1 MNITLITSIIH
12 TPNTPLSYIKTRSIY
27 TREERFEQ
35 TKRTIETAR
44 EKILDNKIFLIECS
58 QFTTEESDYLK
69 SKVDIFMNIMDTNNQ
84 NLINRMFTPSK
95 AMGEGTMT
103 MYAIHYLFSNQ
114 IAIKNFFKIS
124 GRYWLTEN
132 FQYSNFD
139 NEHAVI
145 KYIDND
151 TTNALTSLYKL
162 PQTNVYD
169 WYEFLINS
177 EDDFRKCI
185 GYENIFAKFINKKP
199 NVIVMDKIGV
209 AGNIA
214 VSGDLSD
221 A

>member
-1 MNITLITSIIH
+1 MNITLITSIIN
-12 TPNTPLSYIKTRSIY
+12 TPNIPLSYIKTRSIY

-35 TKRTIETAR
+35 TQKTIESIK
-44 EKILDNKIFLIECS
+44 EKIPDNKIFVIECS
-58 QFTTEESDYLK
+58 QLTLEESNYFN
-69 SKVDIFMNIMDTNNQ
+69 STVDIFINIMDTNNK
-84 NLINRMFTPSK
+84 NLIDRMFTKSK

-103 MYAIHYLFSNQ
+103 IFAINYLFSNQ
-114 IAIKNFFKIS
+114 IQFKNLFKIS

-139 NEHAVI
+139 NECLVI

-162 PQTNVYD
+162 PHTKTFD

-177 EDDFRKCI
+177 ENDFRKCI
-185 GYENIFAKFINKKP
+185 GYENIFAKFINTKP
-199 NVIVMDKIGV
+199 NVIVIDKIGV

-221 A
+221 T

>member
-1 MNITLITSIIH
+1 MNITLITSIIN
-12 TPNTPLSYIKTRSIY
+12 TPNIPLSYIKTRSIY
-27 TREERFEQ
+27 TREKRFEQ
-35 TKRTIETAR
+35 TKKTIESIK
-44 EKILDNKIFLIECS
+44 EKIPDNKIFVIECS
-58 QFTTEESDYLK
+58 QLTSEESNYFQ
-69 SKVDIFMNIMDTNNQ
+69 SNTDIFINIMDTNNK
-84 NLINRMFTPSK
+84 NLIDRMFTKSK

-103 MYAIHYLFSNQ
+103 IFAINYLFSNKIQ
-114 IAIKNFFKIS
+114 FKNLFKIS

-139 NEHAVI
+139 NECIVI

-151 TTNALTSLYKL
+151 TTNTLTSLYKL
-162 PQTNVYD
+162 PKTKIFD

-177 EDDFRKCI
+177 EEDFNKCI
-185 GYENIFAKFINKKP
+185 GYENIFANFINTKP

-221 A
+221 T